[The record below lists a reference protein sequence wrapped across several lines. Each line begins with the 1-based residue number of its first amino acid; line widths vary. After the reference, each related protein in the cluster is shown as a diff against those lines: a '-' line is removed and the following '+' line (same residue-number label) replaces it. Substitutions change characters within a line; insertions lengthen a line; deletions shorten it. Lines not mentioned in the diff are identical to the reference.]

1 MIYDCFTF
9 FNELELLEI
18 RLNILDESVDKFVLV
33 EATKTHANTNKPLY
47 FAENKD
53 RYQKFLHKIIHI
65 IVDDYPP
72 YENSWTFEKHQR
84 NCIMRGLQNCQDND
98 TILISDLDE
107 IPNPKKIL
115 KYQKYRGVS
124 ILKQKMFYYYL
135 NNINIRK
142 PFWADTPSKMCLY
155 GEIKK
160 NNLNPQ
166 KIRFKN
172 GRIIKNGG
180 WHFSYLG
187 GAEKIIKKIQS
198 FAHQE
203 YNKNEYT
210 DIEAIKEKIENGQDI
225 FNRNKGKN
233 YVALEINKKFP
244 DYIIK
249 NQTKYKHL
257 IKSPHIN
264 NKEKLQLKINSLKQN
279 LFIYIKK
286 IILQIIKRKKK
297 VHE

>member
-9 FNELELLEI
+9 FNELDLLEI
-18 RLNILDESVDKFVLV
+18 RLNILHESVDKFVLV

-65 IVDDYPP
+65 VVDHYPP

-84 NCIMRGLQNCQDND
+84 NCIMQGLQNCQAND

-115 KYQKYRGVS
+115 KYQHYKGVS
-124 ILKQKMFYYYL
+124 TLKQKMFYYYL
-135 NNINIRK
+135 NNINLKK
-142 PFWADTPSKMCLY
+142 PFWADTPTKMCLY
-155 GEIKK
+155 EEMRK
-160 NNLNPQ
+160 NNLSPQ
-166 KIRFKN
+166 IIRFKN
-172 GRIIKNGG
+172 GRIINNGG

-187 GAEKIIKKIQS
+187 GAEKIVKKIQS

-210 DIEAIKEKIENGQDI
+210 NIEAIKEKIENGQDI
-225 FNRNKGKN
+225 FNRNQGKN
-233 YVALEINKKFP
+233 YVTLEINQKLP

-249 NQTKYKHL
+249 NQQKYLHL
-257 IKSPHIN
+257 IKDTNIN
-264 NKEKLQLKINSLKQN
+264 SKEKLQLKINSLKQN
-279 LFIYIKK
+279 IFIYIKK

>member
-18 RLNILDESVDKFVLV
+18 RLNILNASVDKFVLV

-47 FAENKD
+47 FAENRDK
-53 RYQKFLHKIIHI
+53 YQKFLHKIIHI
-65 IVDDYPP
+65 VVEDYPP

-84 NCIMRGLQNCQDND
+84 NCIMRGLQSCQDHD

-107 IPNPKKIL
+107 IPNPKKII
-115 KYQKYRGVS
+115 KYQRRRGIS
-124 ILKQKMFYYYL
+124 TLKQKMFYYYL
-135 NNINIRK
+135 NNINIKK

-155 GEIKK
+155 EEMKK
-160 NNLNPQ
+160 NNLSPQ

-187 GAEKIIKKIQS
+187 GAEKIVEKIQS

-203 YNKNEYT
+203 YNQNQYT
-210 DIEAIKEKIENGQDI
+210 NIEIIKKKIENGQDI

-233 YVALEINKKFP
+233 YISLKINKDWP
-244 DYIIK
+244 DYILK
-249 NQTKYKHL
+249 NQKKYSHL
-257 IKSPHIN
+257 IKEVNIN
-264 NKEKLQLKINSLKQN
+264 NKEMMRLKINSLKQS
-279 LFIYIKK
+279 LLICVKK
-286 IILQIIKRKKK
+286 IILQIIKREKK
-297 VHE
+297 VYE